1 MPVCGEDL
9 TARVFPVATVSYIA
23 LLQRAS
29 ESPIRQQ
36 QLEHAST
43 DYGERPSPHKA
54 RDSSLSGAAAPFYA
68 PHRLA
73 ISPQKN
79 QPHRQSSDPVD
90 F

>member
-9 TARVFPVATVSYIA
+9 TARVFPVATVLYIA
-23 LLQRAS
+23 LLQKAS

-54 RDSSLSGAAAPFYA
+54 RDSSLSDAAAPFMLRIAWLLA
-68 PHRLA
+68 PKKSA
-73 ISPQKN
+73 
-79 QPHRQSSDPVD
+79 SSTEQ
-90 F
+90 